1 MDDTQR
7 PSPLDVDGL
16 AGGAHL
22 WREVEAALTHP
33 TDTLGEAQ
41 QRVAIHGIG
50 AAKVVDDVGGGALL
64 GRVPAR
70 LGELIVLHGGTV
82 FIVAFGRA
90 QIHVYMIGV

>member
-16 AGGAHL
+16 TGGAHL
-22 WREVEAALTHP
+22 WRDVDAALTHT

-41 QRVAIHGIG
+41 QRVAIYGVG
-50 AAKVVDDVGGGALL
+50 AAKVVDDVGGGAPLD
-64 GRVPAR
+64 RVPAR
-70 LGELIVLHGGTV
+70 LGELIVFYGGTI

-90 QIHVYMIGV
+90 